1 MRGRGARPPVNTLGG
16 SSAAAQ
22 AAVGVEVTRPDVV
35 MLAGA
40 TVFRKRGAR
49 PSAVA
54 PRDVPAAAQTIGKR
68 GQIDDLRNN
77 LGRGA
82 MFRDGARPSGWI
94 GAWR

>member
-40 TVFRKRGAR
+40 TVFRKKVGATVGCC
-49 PSAVA
+49 SKGC
-54 PRDVPAAAQTIGKR
+54 TG
-68 GQIDDLRNN
+68 
-77 LGRGA
+77 GRA
-82 MFRDGARPSGWI
+82 DHR
-94 GAWR
+94 